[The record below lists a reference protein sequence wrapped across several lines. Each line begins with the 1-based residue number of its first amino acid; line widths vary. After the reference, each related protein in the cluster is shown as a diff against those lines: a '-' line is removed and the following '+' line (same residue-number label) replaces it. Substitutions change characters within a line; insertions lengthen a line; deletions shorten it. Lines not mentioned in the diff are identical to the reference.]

1 MLAQLFGGVSLV
13 KDSRC
18 DGSRDWQRRA
28 RRLLLV
34 AVLLSSPVLPA
45 TSSSAQDRSGDDELA
60 AKATDPTA
68 SLMSFQLND
77 WYTAN
82 FHGLDDSANQV
93 VFRAAIPF
101 ALGSTNH
108 IFRVTQPYVTSSPSG
123 AHGFADT
130 TVFDLMV
137 FNQPWGRWGVGLAGT
152 LPTGRDRLST
162 DKWTLG
168 PALGF
173 VNSSDKQ
180 FNWGVFA
187 QTFFSFA
194 GKDDAAD
201 VGIINLQPIASYQ
214 LGGGRSL
221 SLGNSALIYD
231 TAKAKWASLALGV
244 NYGQVVTLAG
254 QKWRPNIEA
263 DYDFRDDV
271 GNPKWTIRAGIVL
284 LLPTP

>member
-1 MLAQLFGGVSLV
+1 MSLV
-13 KDSRC
+13 KDFPCNSN
-18 DGSRDWQRRA
+18 RDWRRRA
-28 RRLLLV
+28 GRFV
-34 AVLLSSPVLPA
+34 FIAAELLSPA
-45 TSSSAQDRSGDDELA
+45 IPIAASAQDRSNDEELA
-60 AKATDPTA
+60 ARATDPTA

-82 FHGLDDSANQV
+82 FHGLDDSANQI

-123 AHGFADT
+123 ATGFADT
-130 TVFDLMV
+130 TIFDLVV
-137 FNQPWGRWGVGLAGT
+137 FSQPWGRWGVGLSGT
-152 LPTGRDRLST
+152 LPTGQDGLTT

-168 PALGF
+168 PAVGF

-180 FNWGVFA
+180 VNWGLFA
-187 QTFFSFA
+187 QTFFSVA

-201 VGIINLQPIASYQ
+201 VGIINLQPIFSYQ

-221 SLGNSALIYD
+221 SLGNSALVYD
-231 TAKAKWASLALGV
+231 TEKTRWASLALGV
-244 NYGQVVTLAG
+244 NYGQVVTVAG
-254 QKWRPNIEA
+254 HKWRPNIEA
-263 DYDFRDDV
+263 DYDFKDDV

-284 LLPTP
+284 LLPTH

>member
-1 MLAQLFGGVSLV
+1 
-13 KDSRC
+13 
-18 DGSRDWQRRA
+18 
-28 RRLLLV
+28 V
-34 AVLLSSPVLPA
+34 AVSVVAGCLAGLVSIA
-45 TSSSAQDRSGDDELA
+45 AGAQDGADDDALA

-101 ALGSTNH
+101 ALGTTNH
-108 IFRVTQPYVTSSPSG
+108 IFRVTQPYVTNSPSG
-123 AHGFADT
+123 LDGFADT
-130 TVFDLMV
+130 TIFDLMV
-137 FNQPWGRWGVGLAGT
+137 FNQPWGRWGVGVAGT
-152 LPTGRDRLST
+152 FPTGRDGLST

-173 VNSSDKQ
+173 VNSSDKR
-180 FNWGVFA
+180 FNWGLFA

-194 GKDDAAD
+194 GKSEAAD
-201 VGIINLQPIASYQ
+201 VGIINLQPIFSYQ

-231 TAKAKWASLALGV
+231 TEKSRWASLNLGV
-244 NYGQVVTLAG
+244 NYGQVVTFAG
-254 QKWRPNIEA
+254 HKWRPNIEA
-263 DYDFRDDV
+263 DYDFKDDI

-284 LLPTP
+284 LLPTH